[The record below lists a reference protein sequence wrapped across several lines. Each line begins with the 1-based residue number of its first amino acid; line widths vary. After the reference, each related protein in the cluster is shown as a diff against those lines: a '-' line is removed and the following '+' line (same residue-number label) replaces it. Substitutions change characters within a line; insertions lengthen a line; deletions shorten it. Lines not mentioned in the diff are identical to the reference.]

1 MATPRPTHLVQD
13 FLGSAQIF
21 TSAVHDLLDA
31 QLREVPGQKLTFA
44 QLKLLKMV
52 SLTEAYTV
60 SNVASFLGVS
70 SAAASRA
77 VDRLVRRRLLDRAE
91 AAADRRA
98 VRLSLTDE
106 GRRLVESYETATNR
120 SLEELFDRFP
130 PDELR
135 HTADVLDNLSLSI
148 VDRGNG
154 PGEICFRCGIHF
166 RDRCLLRQA
175 ASRDCHFHVLKKD
188 GTTEPRPGERPGG
201 RRDHAG

>member
-1 MATPRPTHLVQD
+1 MATPRPAHLVQD

-21 TSAVHDLLDA
+21 TSAVHDLLEA
-31 QLREVPGQKLTFA
+31 ELREVPGQKLTFP

-77 VDRLVRRRLLDRAE
+77 VDRLVRRRLLDRTE

-98 VRLSLTDE
+98 VRLSLTQE
-106 GRRLVESYETATNR
+106 GRRLVQSYETAANH
-120 SLEELFDRFP
+120 SLEELFNRFP

-135 HTADVLDNLSLSI
+135 HTADLLDNLSLSI
-148 VDRGNG
+148 VDRGNDK
-154 PGEICFRCGIHF
+154 GEICFRCGIHF

-175 ASRDCHFHVLKKD
+175 GSRDCHFHVLRK
-188 GTTEPRPGERPGG
+188 EAAAERHPGELPGEG
-201 RRDHAG
+201 RDHAG

>member
-21 TSAVHDLLDA
+21 TSAVHDLLEA
-31 QLREVPGQKLTFA
+31 QLREVSGQKLTFP

-60 SNVASFLGVS
+60 SNVAAFLGVS

-77 VDRLVRRRLLDRAE
+77 VDRLVRRRLLDRTE

-98 VRLSLTDE
+98 VRLSLTKE

-120 SLEELFDRFP
+120 SLEELFNRFP

-135 HTADVLDNLSLSI
+135 HAADLLDKVSLSI

-166 RDRCLLRQA
+166 RDRCLLRQT
-175 ASRDCHFHVLKKD
+175 ASRDCHFHVLKKEAAK
-188 GTTEPRPGERPGG
+188 GRQPGARTGEK
-201 RRDHAG
+201 RDNAS

>member
-1 MATPRPTHLVQD
+1 MATPRSTHLVQD

-21 TSAVHDLLDA
+21 TSAVHDLLEA
-31 QLREVPGQKLTFA
+31 QLREVPGQTLTFP

-60 SNVASFLGVS
+60 GNVASFLGVS

-77 VDRLVRRRLLDRAE
+77 VDRLVRRRLLDRAA

-98 VRLSLTDE
+98 VRLSLTEE
-106 GRRLVESYETATNR
+106 GRRLVESYETAANH
-120 SLEELFDRFP
+120 SLERLFNRFP

-135 HTADVLDNLSLSI
+135 HTADLLDNLSLSI

-154 PGEICFRCGIHF
+154 KGEICFRCGIHF

-175 ASRDCHFHVLKKD
+175 GSHDCHFHVLRK
-188 GTTEPRPGERPGG
+188 EAAAERRPGKLPAEGQ
-201 RRDHAG
+201 DHAG